1 MSREPRRPDRPEVPP
16 TLHAL
21 VATLVAE
28 RVCLSSSLAM
38 EPPVAV
44 GISVMACVGA
54 WLALRSRLAQVARSV
69 VLVALCAAL
78 AVASCGV
85 RGRLSA
91 DAVARLGSSAVSTWS
106 FEVVA
111 DASKTVTGWR
121 SRARARDGEGHACDV
136 WLQGKDA
143 IARGSVVSGVGRFSA
158 NGDDEWG
165 EANRRAGV
173 AGSVRMVR
181 VTSIRPPGE
190 PLRSLE
196 ALRDAV
202 VRRLSPAESDGGAVL
217 AGSVCGER
225 EHMRDRGLTDVF
237 ATCGVAH
244 LVAVSGS
251 HLAILTSLLSV
262 ALARTRLGP
271 RARLLVLLAAG
282 GLFVLFCGAPL
293 SAVRAW
299 AMSTVAFGSLLAGR
313 RAHALSSVCVVALC
327 MALLDPGVSGSV
339 AFELS
344 VASVVGL
351 CLFSSYGAYVLEA
364 LLAPRH
370 LPHGLARVA
379 ARVRPRS
386 QALRQA
392 LAATM
397 VCQAATLPVTCA
409 TFGQL
414 SLVAPVANALV
425 APAFALMM
433 GVGMVGAALFWT
445 PVAGPILWVAERVGD
460 GCALALSQIARLPL
474 ASVRL
479 KVDEGPALAALLGV
493 SALLLVT
500 WPRVRRRPMALGLGV
515 CALVLVGWLARWR
528 LFAPAR
534 VCVLDVG
541 QGDAILVQDGA
552 SAVLVDAGPD
562 GAVADAL
569 ARQNV
574 FHLDAVI
581 VTHLHDDHYG
591 GLDDLAGRV
600 GCERVMVARG
610 VGGNLGGEPGECVRA
625 LVGGEVEEVGLGDVV
640 RVGGFAL
647 RCVWPE
653 GEVAG
658 DENAHSLEFALE
670 YDGGGR
676 SLSGL
681 LTGDAERDETGRAIE
696 TGRVGDVD
704 FLKVGHHGSR
714 VSLTPGEAR
723 ALDAEVSVASA
734 GENNRFGHPTPE
746 CVEMLESS
754 GSTFLCTKDVGTV
767 TIEPAAEG
775 PRVSCER
782 GGALAPDVS

>member
-44 GISVMACVGA
+44 GIAVAACVGA

-111 DASKTVTGWR
+111 DASKTETGWR

-136 WLQGKDA
+136 WLQAKDA

-370 LPHGLARVA
+370 VPRGLARVA

-397 VCQAATLPVTCA
+397 VCQVATLPVTCA

-460 GCALALSQIARLPL
+460 GCVLALSQIARLPL

-479 KVDEGPALAALLGV
+479 KVDEGPALVALLGA

-625 LVGGEVEEVGLGDVV
+625 LVGGEVD
-640 RVGGFAL
+640 
-647 RCVWPE
+647 
-653 GEVAG
+653 AG

-696 TGRVGDVD
+696 AGRVGDVD

-714 VSLTPGEAR
+714 VSLTPEEAR